1 MVEDSNLPKTP
12 RPIVSKKI
20 PYFGGMTYLLHWG
33 AHIYYHTDDL
43 GKLVIQV
50 TMGREIRNIF
60 FIGEQLFWCS
70 LLNLLL
76 PWC

>member
-20 PYFGGMTYLLHWG
+20 SYFGGMTYLLHWG

-50 TMGREIRNIF
+50 TMGRDI
-60 FIGEQLFWCS
+60 S
-70 LLNLLL
+70 
-76 PWC
+76 

>member
-12 RPIVSKKI
+12 RPIASKKI

-50 TMGREIRNIF
+50 TMGREIRIF
-60 FIGEQLFWCS
+60 F
-70 LLNLLL
+70 LLESSYFDVRY
-76 PWC
+76 